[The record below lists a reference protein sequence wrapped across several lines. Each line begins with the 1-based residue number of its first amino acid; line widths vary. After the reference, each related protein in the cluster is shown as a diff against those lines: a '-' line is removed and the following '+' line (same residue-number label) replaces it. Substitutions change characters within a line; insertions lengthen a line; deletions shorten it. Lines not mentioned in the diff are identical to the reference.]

1 MKIKSLNC
9 LIVALLLVLPGS
21 SLLGTRATAVGLAP
35 QKQGDL
41 FTFLPQSNG
50 IVVVDV
56 RRLLNETLPRVFATD
71 TEKLTRVNSDID
83 QFKVETGVDPRAVDR
98 AVLGTRYT
106 YPSTNVTKLET
117 VAIVQGKFDLKAIAA
132 AGRKKAQGNFREEK
146 YRGATIMI
154 FGINDQMKLFGLWNL
169 RVHELAVSGLNGN
182 TLAIGS
188 RATVRA
194 AIDAGR
200 NKRLNNVDLVPLV
213 TRDPQAVI
221 GFGGNVPPALL
232 AKLDFG
238 MDAIAKDLKSVR
250 QVYGSIGSTNTDMSL
265 DLIARTDSEASA
277 KNLNDTITG
286 LKQVGE
292 AVVAFSRMASDKK
305 ALAQSALAN
314 LKITTRS
321 NEIEIRTQVAVAN
334 LAAVVK

>member
-1 MKIKSLNC
+1 M
-9 LIVALLLVLPGS
+9 
-21 SLLGTRATAVGLAP
+21 RATAVGLAP
-35 QKQGDL
+35 QKPGDL
-41 FTFLPQSNG
+41 FAFLPQSNG

-56 RRLLNETLPRVFATD
+56 RRLLDETLPRVFATD
-71 TEKLTRVNSDID
+71 TDKLAQINSDID
-83 QFKVETGVDPRAVDR
+83 KFRVETGVDPRALDR

-106 YPSTNVTKLET
+106 YPSANVTKLET
-117 VAIVQGKFDLKAIAA
+117 VAIVQGKFDLKAIGA
-132 AGRKKAQGNFREEK
+132 AGRQKAKENFREEK
-146 YRGATIMI
+146 YRGATIMT
-154 FGINDQMKLFGLWNL
+154 FGINDQIRLFGLWNL
-169 RVHELAVSGLNGN
+169 RVRELAVSGLNGN

-188 RATVRA
+188 PATVRA

-200 NKRLNNVDLVPLV
+200 NKRLNNVELVPLA

-221 GFGGNVPPALL
+221 GFGGNVLPALL
-232 AKLDFG
+232 AKFDFG
-238 MDAIAKDLKSVR
+238 MDAITKDLKSVR

-265 DLIARTDSEASA
+265 DLIARTDSAAAA

-305 ALAQSALAN
+305 ALAQSTLAN
-314 LKITTRS
+314 LKITTRG
-321 NEIEIRTQVAVAN
+321 NDLEIRTQVAVAN

>member
-1 MKIKSLNC
+1 MNKKL
-9 LIVALLLVLPGS
+9 LTRLTVALLLVTTGF
-21 SLLGTRATAVGLAP
+21 SLFGMHSTAARSAT
-35 QKQGDL
+35 QRQGDL

-56 RRLLNETLPRVFATD
+56 RRLLDETLPRVFAAD
-71 TEKLTRVNSDID
+71 TEKLTHVNSDID
-83 QFKVETGVDPRAVDR
+83 KFKVETGVDPRALER

-106 YPSTNVTKLET
+106 YPSANVTKLET
-117 VAIVQGKFDLKAIAA
+117 VAIVQGQFDLKAIAA
-132 AGRKKAQGNFREEK
+132 AGRQKSKGNFREEK

-154 FGINDQMKLFGLWNL
+154 FGINDQMRLFGLWNL
-169 RVHELAVSGLNGN
+169 RVRELAVSGVNGN

-188 RATVRA
+188 PATVRA

-200 NKRLNNVDLVPLV
+200 NKRLNNVDLVPLA

-232 AKLDFG
+232 ANLDFG
-238 MDAIAKDLKSVR
+238 MDAITQDLKSVR
-250 QVYGSIGSTNTDMSL
+250 QVYGSIGSTNTDVSL
-265 DLIARTDSEASA
+265 DLVTRADTPAAA
-277 KNLNDTITG
+277 KNLSDTITG

-292 AVVAFSRMASDKK
+292 AVIAFSRMAADKK

-314 LKITTRS
+314 LKITTRG
-321 NEIEIRTQVAVAN
+321 NELEIHTQFAAAS
-334 LAAVVK
+334 LASVVK